1 MMKYR
6 AIIFDLDG
14 TLLNT
19 IGDLAD
25 SVNEALRKF
34 GFPTLSEA
42 EVQQR
47 VGNGIQKLVT
57 RSLPENTPDSVQEA
71 CFAAFGEA
79 YEERMMVRTRPYEG
93 IVHLLHE
100 LQKRQLRVGVLSNKY
115 DAAAK
120 ALVSYYFGDLCQY
133 TIGEI
138 QGVPRK
144 PDPTLA
150 FRLMEELQV
159 DAANTLYVGDS
170 DTDML
175 TAKNAGLLAVGVSW
189 GFRDESV
196 LVQGGADI
204 VVHEPKTILQL
215 CEDGLSEKIS

>member
-1 MMKYR
+1 MKIE

-34 GFPTLSEA
+34 GFPALSEA

-47 VGNGIQKLVT
+47 VGNGVKRLVAQ
-57 RSLPENTPDSVQEA
+57 SLPENLSEEMQEA
-71 CFAAFGEA
+71 CFAAFSAA
-79 YEERMMVRTRPYEG
+79 YEDRMMVRTRPYAG

-100 LQKRQLRVGVLSNKY
+100 LQKRQVRVGVLSNKY

-120 ALVSYYFGDLCQY
+120 ALVSHYFGDLCEA

-138 QGVPRK
+138 QGMPRK

-150 FRLMEELQV
+150 FALLEQLHA
-159 DAANTLYVGDS
+159 DAAKTLYVGDS
-170 DTDML
+170 DTDMM
-175 TAKNAGLLAVGVSW
+175 TAKNAGLAAVGVSW
-189 GFRDESV
+189 GFRDAEV
-196 LVQGGADI
+196 LLQGGADI
-204 VVHEPKTILQL
+204 IVHEAEEILQL
-215 CEDGLSEKIS
+215 CETGISKKNS

>member
-1 MMKYR
+1 MKYQ

-25 SVNEALRKF
+25 SVNEALRTF
-34 GFPTLSEA
+34 GFPILSEA

-47 VGNGIQKLVT
+47 VGNGIQKLVA
-57 RSLPENTPDSVQEA
+57 RSLPENTPDTMRDA
-71 CFAAFGEA
+71 CFAAFGAA
-79 YEERMMVRTRPYEG
+79 YEERMMVRTRPYKG

-100 LQKRQLRVGVLSNKY
+100 LQKRQVRVGVLSNKY

-120 ALVSYYFGDLCQY
+120 TLVSYYFGDLCQH

-150 FRLMEELQV
+150 FQLMEELQA
-159 DAANTLYVGDS
+159 DPSNTLYVGDS

-175 TAKNAGLLAVGVSW
+175 TAKNAGLVAVGVSW

-204 VVHEPKTILQL
+204 VVHEPQTILQV
-215 CEDGLSEKIS
+215 CEDGLTEKKS